1 MSAESHDRQIGCTSA
16 KVIQVVVT
24 IGPVGSGVEGDPVRE
39 VAKYWSLDGKLLAQS
54 DPYRGSIFSAAEN
67 AQKAHYGKTHATFRI
82 DQDDIDKFTADGS
95 LPGNEAG
102 SAQ

>member
-67 AQKAHYGKTHATFRI
+67 ASSDSIRRLT
-82 DQDDIDKFTADGS
+82 
-95 LPGNEAG
+95 
-102 SAQ
+102 